1 MKHKMQ
7 YLKGLFD
14 EIYLKDISER
24 YEVRNTEILSQLT
37 DDLCSS
43 VGSLTNASKI
53 ARALSSSR
61 KRNVDNETISSY
73 IRFLYDSFLFTEA
86 KRYDIKDKNYF
97 DYPSKFYCSDTG
109 LRNARLNFRQQEES
123 HLMENVIYNELA
135 CRGYSVDVGVIKTG
149 GKDDGYRNREID
161 FVVMK
166 YYIQS
171 SLRMDDQA
179 KTEQELRPLL
189 GVRDFFRK
197 IVVSKTTVPPW
208 TDELGII
215 HMGIYDFLLDKRSI
229 EQ

>member
-1 MKHKMQ
+1 
-7 YLKGLFD
+7 
-14 EIYLKDISER
+14 
-24 YEVRNTEILSQLT
+24 
-37 DDLCSS
+37 
-43 VGSLTNASKI
+43 
-53 ARALSSSR
+53 
-61 KRNVDNETISSY
+61 
-73 IRFLYDSFLFTEA
+73 
-86 KRYDIKDKNYF
+86 
-97 DYPSKFYCSDTG
+97 
-109 LRNARLNFRQQEES
+109 
-123 HLMENVIYNELA
+123 MENVIYNELA